1 MWKAHFNGRG
11 DAVALYPSMDPL
23 GTAEMVF
30 ESVLESNI
38 LFKNIEFKWLI
49 TYIYLV
55 LGEEIFHDHEMS
67 QYIPKRVLKKGK
79 KVSKAKSLAANVNRE
94 PSNWIV
100 RTEGLSEGM
109 KKLLVA
115 ILVKTLLIVLMDST
129 CYTFGGELYKQ
140 LHGAGIGLR
149 SSACAAKLV
158 MGKLDK
164 KWASM
169 QRLWGLSVQL
179 YIRYIDDL
187 RIYLRPIA
195 KGWRWLEGGWV
206 FDASF
211 DDTRNPQ
218 ERTCQEIAKSLND
231 TMSFLTFTAES
242 EDDFNNGFLPTLDAQ
257 TKVMDNGEIMFKFFM
272 KPMCNNIMIQYGT
285 ALPKDTI
292 FASLRQDLVRR
303 MLNTMSV
310 PWDERL
316 VIVEDFIQL
325 LRNSG
330 HSFTFIKA
338 ITLQALTKYQ
348 TMVERSKLDEGH
360 KKFIPLYRPRS
371 FRELDRKL
379 AKHVGSLHWF
389 KGLELYDPYRND
401 WKRKLNKTT
410 RERGSSDCIQEKI
423 NKPVTNVMFVPHSY
437 KSWLVEK
444 IREAERTT
452 LSSSKWRIKVLE
464 QSGIPLTLA
473 FVPKFPI
480 TIGCPRGLTCG
491 ICKDN
496 NGIRCSKKS
505 VVYRSWCK
513 KCELIGKSVNYVGE
527 TSRPFRERVIEHYN
541 KRNNWKNDSYQLI
554 HWMEEHGMD
563 GSCPEFGFEIMY
575 TYKDP
580 LRHQVCEGLNI
591 LKSGQMNK
599 RMEFNHNFI
608 CRMNVTEDAS
618 AGEEYLK
625 KGLRDK
631 LIFKECVRGFIAVM
645 EFVHSCDLNKDN
657 DCDKNIQVCEDV
669 PNDLNISRYNTLKNQ
684 IVRGG
689 AKKRKRE
696 FIKMETSTPKLL
708 RREHQELNL
717 SDDSPI
723 NSRSELGEGSTV
735 ETSCGS
741 NETGHNNNT
750 AGISGDLDRNCLTPY
765 KQLSDSKEEQKLYKG
780 AANLAT
786 AASASGLVDVATVN
800 FLTNESDV
808 LRENWFSNG
817 YVLARS
823 GSMKA
828 MFKMGWKHLTSP
840 HGRQKREMKIR
851 FLVMKLQIIN

>member
-1 MWKAHFNGRG
+1 M
-11 DAVALYPSMDPL
+11 
-23 GTAEMVF
+23 
-30 ESVLESNI
+30 
-38 LFKNIEFKWLI
+38 
-49 TYIYLV
+49 
-55 LGEEIFHDHEMS
+55 
-67 QYIPKRVLKKGK
+67 
-79 KVSKAKSLAANVNRE
+79 SKAKSLAANVNRE

-257 TKVMDNGEIMFKFFM
+257 TKVMDNGEIMFKFLV

-360 KKFIPLYRPRS
+360 KKF
-371 FRELDRKL
+371 
-379 AKHVGSLHWF
+379 
-389 KGLELYDPYRND
+389 
-401 WKRKLNKTT
+401 
-410 RERGSSDCIQEKI
+410 
-423 NKPVTNVMFVPHSY
+423 
-437 KSWLVEK
+437 
-444 IREAERTT
+444 
-452 LSSSKWRIKVLE
+452 
-464 QSGIPLTLA
+464 
-473 FVPKFPI
+473 
-480 TIGCPRGLTCG
+480 
-491 ICKDN
+491 
-496 NGIRCSKKS
+496 
-505 VVYRSWCK
+505 
-513 KCELIGKSVNYVGE
+513 
-527 TSRPFRERVIEHYN
+527 
-541 KRNNWKNDSYQLI
+541 
-554 HWMEEHGMD
+554 
-563 GSCPEFGFEIMY
+563 
-575 TYKDP
+575 
-580 LRHQVCEGLNI
+580 
-591 LKSGQMNK
+591 
-599 RMEFNHNFI
+599 
-608 CRMNVTEDAS
+608 
-618 AGEEYLK
+618 
-625 KGLRDK
+625 
-631 LIFKECVRGFIAVM
+631 
-645 EFVHSCDLNKDN
+645 
-657 DCDKNIQVCEDV
+657 
-669 PNDLNISRYNTLKNQ
+669 
-684 IVRGG
+684 
-689 AKKRKRE
+689 
-696 FIKMETSTPKLL
+696 
-708 RREHQELNL
+708 
-717 SDDSPI
+717 
-723 NSRSELGEGSTV
+723 
-735 ETSCGS
+735 
-741 NETGHNNNT
+741 
-750 AGISGDLDRNCLTPY
+750 
-765 KQLSDSKEEQKLYKG
+765 
-780 AANLAT
+780 
-786 AASASGLVDVATVN
+786 
-800 FLTNESDV
+800 FLTD
-808 LRENWFSNG
+808 
-817 YVLARS
+817 
-823 GSMKA
+823 
-828 MFKMGWKHLTSP
+828 MFWQEV
-840 HGRQKREMKIR
+840 GR
-851 FLVMKLQIIN
+851 